1 MDSQAINCDS
11 TELLMLQQM
20 YDLPPDVLKTSG
32 LSYGEIDRRLTRAQT
47 DVGSPD
53 SYKIGWRNTCD
64 VIVKNDDCGEL
75 LEYAQNQ
82 ILIEESERYRAFLFD
97 EQWPDP
103 KRRNLAEWHGRH
115 DCSECASRYLYFVD
129 NEISALLLAKIL
141 RRHNSQTSMR
151 ELITEK
157 RSIAEADHRLCV
169 IGGAA

>member
-1 MDSQAINCDS
+1 
-11 TELLMLQQM
+11 MLQQM

-75 LEYAQNQ
+75 LEYAQDQ

-103 KRRNLAEWHGRH
+103 KRRNLAVWQGRR
-115 DCSECASRYLYFVD
+115 DCSECACRYLNLVE
-129 NEISALLLAKIL
+129 NEISAVPLTKIL

-151 ELITEK
+151 ELISEK
-157 RSIAEADHRLCV
+157 RSIAAADHRNWL